1 MHTHTHTHTHRV
13 IMATSSSLNT
23 HTSTSARTQSH
34 WLSSLGKEM
43 GFQRRSER
51 LNGVL
56 LLDAL
61 VEDIPEGG
69 SDISEGLLAILLCLG
84 IPGPGNIKERSR
96 CWSEKARRVVFLEKI
111 REVEGGVIMNWLI
124 SGRENFVAD
133 PFLDGKPMKLPKNG
147 SDVICFKTQTD
158 IIKRN
163 CHSYKCWSQ
172 PNWKSHVDI
181 FGFHFSCVYMSYQS

>member
-1 MHTHTHTHTHRV
+1 
-13 IMATSSSLNT
+13 
-23 HTSTSARTQSH
+23 
-34 WLSSLGKEM
+34 M

-61 VEDIPEGG
+61 GEDIPEGG
-69 SDISEGLLAILLCLG
+69 SDISEGSLAVPLCLG

-111 REVEGGVIMNWLI
+111 REVEGGAIMNWPV

-133 PFLDGKPMKLPKNG
+133 PFLDRKPMKLPKNG
-147 SDVICFKTQTD
+147 SDVICLFFLQFMTVLAAAFCTACRRLICFWGSSDRRLLQ
-158 IIKRN
+158 
-163 CHSYKCWSQ
+163 
-172 PNWKSHVDI
+172 
-181 FGFHFSCVYMSYQS
+181 

>member
-1 MHTHTHTHTHRV
+1 MITEKRITHTHTHTNYGN
-13 IMATSSSLNT
+13 IMATSTSLNT
-23 HTSTSARTQSH
+23 HTSAGARTQSH

-61 VEDIPEGG
+61 GEDIPEGG
-69 SDISEGLLAILLCLG
+69 SDISEGSLAVPLCLG

-111 REVEGGVIMNWLI
+111 REVERGVIMNWPV
-124 SGRENFVAD
+124 SGRENFVAG
-133 PFLDGKPMKLPKNG
+133 PLLDRKPVKLPKNG
-147 SDVICFKTQTD
+147 SDVICF
-158 IIKRN
+158 
-163 CHSYKCWSQ
+163 SA
-172 PNWKSHVDI
+172 
-181 FGFHFSCVYMSYQS
+181 FHDSSCSSILHCL